1 MENISIVSKDT
12 GNLSLVTSSSFSVQA
27 PSVVV
32 LKYSKEQ
39 IKNMMREGD
48 HLIITLD
55 TGEVIQ
61 IENFFTLDNSLVLEN
76 NNELLWVQFNDL
88 NNVSLETINYAG
100 LDNVEP
106 LLYDSVEGTLP
117 FIAGIAGAI
126 GTVAYIANTDIS
138 HNSGKDITA
147 PNAPSDV
154 VISADGTTVTGKAE
168 PGSTVEIKDKE
179 GNLLGSGT
187 ADANGD
193 FTVGLDNPLTN
204 GETVDVTAKDEAGN
218 VSDKTE
224 VTAADSTAPDA
235 PSDVV
240 ISADGTT
247 VTGKAEPGSTVEIK
261 DKEGN
266 LLGSG
271 TADANG
277 DFTVGLDNP
286 LTNGETV
293 DVTAKDEAGNV
304 SDKTEVTAA
313 DSTAPDAPSDVV
325 ISADGTTVTGK
336 AEAGATVEIKDKEG
350 NLLGSGTADANGNF
364 TVGLDNPLTNG
375 ETVDVTAK
383 DEAGNVSDKTEV
395 TAPIISTSEKDD
407 IVGDIHLIGAGEDG
421 IFNADELGTD
431 GKVDVVIQLGKDAQV
446 GDVIRINGKEHTITQ
461 AEKDV
466 GQLKTEVV
474 VQEGN
479 NQVVVE
485 ATDKNGNI
493 DQEIKDF
500 IVDTIPAD
508 IVGAII
514 YPSDSYDELIS
525 THTIKVHIELGKDAE
540 VGQVVTVNNT
550 NHVLTQSDLDQGYV
564 VAKVHVVNGDNLI
577 AVEAKDHEGNL
588 DKTSDTVNI
597 QIIETGGEMS
607 NIIDDAFFPEAGVDN
622 IFNKAEFGTDGTA
635 KLEIILGADTQVG
648 DVINAGGVK
657 HTITQEDL
665 DNKKIQLEVPLDEGD
680 NFVFIFA
687 LGHFGTFDQSNVHVF
702 VDTVAPAI
710 PSDVVIS
717 ADGTTVTGKAE
728 AGSTVE
734 IKDKEGN
741 LLGSG
746 TADANGNFTV

>member
-224 VTAADSTAPDA
+224 VTAVDSTAP
-235 PSDVV
+235 
-240 ISADGTT
+240 
-247 VTGKAEPGSTVEIK
+247 
-261 DKEGN
+261 N
-266 LLGSG
+266 
-271 TADANG
+271 
-277 DFTVGLDNP
+277 
-286 LTNGETV
+286 
-293 DVTAKDEAGNV
+293 
-304 SDKTEVTAA
+304 
-313 DSTAPDAPSDVV
+313 APSDVV

-375 ETVDVTAK
+375 EKVDVTAK

-395 TAPIISTSEKDD
+395 TAADST
-407 IVGDIHLIGAGEDG
+407 AP
-421 IFNADELGTD
+421 
-431 GKVDVVIQLGKDAQV
+431 DA
-446 GDVIRINGKEHTITQ
+446 
-461 AEKDV
+461 
-466 GQLKTEVV
+466 
-474 VQEGN
+474 
-479 NQVVVE
+479 
-485 ATDKNGNI
+485 
-493 DQEIKDF
+493 
-500 IVDTIPAD
+500 
-508 IVGAII
+508 
-514 YPSDSYDELIS
+514 
-525 THTIKVHIELGKDAE
+525 
-540 VGQVVTVNNT
+540 
-550 NHVLTQSDLDQGYV
+550 
-564 VAKVHVVNGDNLI
+564 
-577 AVEAKDHEGNL
+577 
-588 DKTSDTVNI
+588 
-597 QIIETGGEMS
+597 
-607 NIIDDAFFPEAGVDN
+607 
-622 IFNKAEFGTDGTA
+622 
-635 KLEIILGADTQVG
+635 
-648 DVINAGGVK
+648 
-657 HTITQEDL
+657 
-665 DNKKIQLEVPLDEGD
+665 
-680 NFVFIFA
+680 
-687 LGHFGTFDQSNVHVF
+687 
-702 VDTVAPAI
+702 
-710 PSDVVIS
+710 PSDVVI
-717 ADGTTVTGKAE
+717 
-728 AGSTVE
+728 
-734 IKDKEGN
+734 
-741 LLGSG
+741 
-746 TADANGNFTV
+746 